1 MNVHA
6 AAQAGTLPAAR
17 ARVGLIIP
25 AVNTMSEP
33 QFNHFAPEGLGI
45 FVTRARVAGK
55 WRRPVAQMADEVR
68 HTAALLSDSSPD
80 LIVFHC
86 TDSSMQEGPAGEKRL
101 LDLIHDETRLPA
113 LSTSRLVADAF
124 DVLGIK
130 SVVLLTPYVSN
141 DNIIRYLTESG
152 IKVVHDVKLGLTP
165 QGFTEVTPQ
174 QWVALA
180 REHDRPDAD
189 GIFLSCTNTT
199 QIEAIA
205 EIERTLGKPVVNSN
219 QAVLWGCLKRL
230 KDKLPPLKPM
240 PELGRLMQQLD

>member
-6 AAQAGTLPAAR
+6 ASPTTTLPAAR

-25 AVNTMSEP
+25 AVNTLSEP
-33 QFNHFAPEGLGI
+33 QFNHFAPEGLGVY
-45 FVTRARVAGK
+45 VTRARVAGK
-55 WRRPVAQMADEVR
+55 WRRPVAEMADEVR
-68 HTAALLSDSSPD
+68 HTAALLSDMSPD

-101 LDLIHDETRLPA
+101 LDLIHDETKLPA
-113 LSTSRLVADAF
+113 LSTSRLVADALTA
-124 DVLGIK
+124 LGIK
-130 SVVLLTPYVSN
+130 RAVVLSPYLSN

-152 IKVVHDVKLGLTP
+152 IEVVHDVKLGLTP

-219 QAVLWGCLKRL
+219 QAVLWGCLTRL
-230 KDKLPPLKPM
+230 KGKLPPLKPM
-240 PELGRLMQQLD
+240 PELGRLMQTL

>member
-1 MNVHA
+1 MNIHTA
-6 AAQAGTLPAAR
+6 SEASRPLPAAR
-17 ARVGLIIP
+17 ARIGLIIP
-25 AVNTMSEP
+25 AVNTLSEP

-45 FVTRARVAGK
+45 YVTRARVAGK
-55 WRRPVAQMADEVR
+55 WRRPVAEMADEVR
-68 HTAALLSDSSPD
+68 HTAALLSDMSPD

-86 TDSSMQEGPAGEKRL
+86 TDSSMQEGPAGETRL

-113 LSTSRLVADAF
+113 LSTNRLVADALET
-124 DVLGIK
+124 LGIK
-130 SVVLLTPYVSN
+130 SVVVLSPYLSN

-174 QWVALA
+174 QWADLA

-219 QAVLWGCLKRL
+219 QAVLWGCLMRL

-240 PELGRLMQQLD
+240 PELGRLMQTL